1 MPNFTILVSIIM
13 NCHNGEKYLHESIS
27 SVINQTYENW
37 ELIFWDNCS
46 TDNSKSII
54 ESINDNRIKYFH
66 SKKFTSLGQ
75 ARNLAISKA
84 RGDFIAFIDTDDLW
98 MKNKIEKQL
107 PLFENDKVGI
117 VISNT
122 IFFKENGWK
131 KILYKSPPITGNVF
145 RTLITKYFISLETV
159 MIRRECLQ
167 NLDSLFDKRFNLIEE
182 FDFLCRLSYQWQLD
196 YVDEILAKWRFRED
210 SMTWTQRSEFPSERR
225 AMIKKLIS
233 VIPDFKNKYDREI
246 QIFNRNTDYDEALG
260 YFMKNEYSKSR
271 KSISKYK
278 FKSIKIFIFYCL
290 SFIPIILTKYFKK
303 KGHII

>member
-122 IFFKENGWK
+122 IFLKRMDGKRYYINLPQLPEMF
-131 KILYKSPPITGNVF
+131 
-145 RTLITKYFISLETV
+145 LE
-159 MIRRECLQ
+159 L
-167 NLDSLFDKRFNLIEE
+167 LLL
-182 FDFLCRLSYQWQLD
+182 
-196 YVDEILAKWRFRED
+196 
-210 SMTWTQRSEFPSERR
+210 
-225 AMIKKLIS
+225 
-233 VIPDFKNKYDREI
+233 
-246 QIFNRNTDYDEALG
+246 NT
-260 YFMKNEYSKSR
+260 SS
-271 KSISKYK
+271 
-278 FKSIKIFIFYCL
+278 
-290 SFIPIILTKYFKK
+290 
-303 KGHII
+303 H